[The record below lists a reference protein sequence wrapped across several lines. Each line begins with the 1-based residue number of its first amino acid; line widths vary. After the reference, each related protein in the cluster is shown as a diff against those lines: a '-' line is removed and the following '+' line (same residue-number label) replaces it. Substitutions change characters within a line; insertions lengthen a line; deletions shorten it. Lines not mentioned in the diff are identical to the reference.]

1 MIVALYDKKILTK
14 QIVNKSSLIEP
25 FIRFFYNRAFF
36 YSSDEVLH
44 IVKAEMQIYF
54 SVPKYFNR

>member
-25 FIRFFYNRAFF
+25 LIRFFYNRAFF
-36 YSSDEVLH
+36 YSSDEVFQ
-44 IVKAEMQIYF
+44 IVRAEIQIYF